1 MSSHLKRI
9 VNWLLPTLAAG
20 LFCGRI
26 ASELWRIYYG
36 IGFLTAILLTSG
48 ILVLAYLILRP
59 HKLKQTWPLLFLFG
73 YVFYPEINPQW
84 ALVVG
89 LVSLGTLLLVGHSQ
103 APVFNDRRSTLPAAT
118 KIWIGISLTAV
129 FSFLLYFFT
138 LSPDILPADNGEFQW
153 VAAQL
158 GLAHPPGFPLYT
170 LLAHLFTQLPIEQ
183 SPTYLVNLFSAVTS
197 SATLV
202 LVYLIVC
209 QLTQRHLAA
218 ITAVIALA
226 TSTTFWAQATMAN
239 IRSLTA
245 FFAALAI
252 LAVVKFHAEN
262 RDRRLVLSDAEVL
275 EIGDRWLLVFV
286 AAMVLGFT
294 HHLSLAFMGL
304 VFVLVVALIDWHF
317 FVAPERWLR
326 PFLVALICLLPLLYL
341 PIVDANLRTIDGFL
355 FHFLGLG
362 FQGDFFYF
370 IQPIV
375 LIDRFKVM
383 LNVLTFQFHPMLLL
397 GMLIGLVLLCKYHW
411 KIALLL
417 GGSFAIHLFI
427 TATYRAPQTVEY
439 MLPAYIPMVVC
450 LGFAV
455 GYLDQFQRRS
465 DVICGFG
472 QLLIAAFLIT
482 AVLQGWQHFP
492 DYRQLH
498 MSKDARDYTQEILE
512 NAPENSIILT
522 NWHWA
527 TPFWYLQDV
536 EGMRL
541 DVEVRY
547 IPPGGES
554 YEQTWAQEIATE
566 LENGRNIIATNF
578 DAAAY
583 ENLPP
588 AQPFGEA
595 YLFPVQPLT
604 TLPDHFTPKNE
615 TLNDIQILGY
625 HLVAPQTEPTK
636 ETTLTIAWQ
645 PRSNSPAPQ
654 PPISLFAHLIGF
666 DGRLYAQSDIIT
678 IPQAEGITLTQFHLT
693 PRPGALPGDYAIKLG
708 QDEAQIDLTTMTVTP
723 MERPLATQNQTYRP
737 DAENGR
743 ILIGYDWDNTT
754 PDQPRLYLHWQ
765 TKDGYITET
774 RDGTAGELPTYL
786 GPWGIPRNNWTKIQN
801 NSTTTYVPLNNG
813 IIWVGLPIPSSPLLP
828 KTTSPLPQ
836 TFLASQP
843 ILRDYI
849 VSLRLLGFEED
860 GYHWAWCDGVDSVP
874 AMGAIPTLKWISGS
888 TVTSPYQIV
897 YANKHPGY
905 ETFCSSNKPAPNA
918 PVLFVDK
925 SAYNGQTVGGTLIL
939 YDAFTKRPLSI
950 LDERINANYQWIP
963 LGTTVIQTKN

>member
-36 IGFLTAILLTSG
+36 TVFLTGIFLTSG
-48 ILVLAYLILRP
+48 ILVLAYFFLRP
-59 HKLKQTWPLLFLFG
+59 HTLKQTWPLLFLFG

-84 ALVVG
+84 ALFVG
-89 LVSLGTLLLVGHSQ
+89 LLSLGTLFLVGHSQ
-103 APVFNDRRSTLPAAT
+103 APIFNDRRSALPAAT
-118 KIWIGISLTAV
+118 KIWIGSSLTAV

-170 LLAHLFTQLPIEQ
+170 LLAHLFTQLPLSQ
-183 SPTYLVNLFSAVTS
+183 SPAYLVNLFSAVTG

-202 LVYLIVC
+202 LVYLIVHH
-209 QLTQRHLAA
+209 LTQRHLAA
-218 ITAVIALA
+218 ITAVITLA

-252 LAVVKFHAEN
+252 LAVVKWYFQIG
-262 RDRRLVLSDAEVL
+262 DRGLGS
-275 EIGDRWLLVFV
+275 GDRWLLVFV
-286 AAMVLGFT
+286 AALVLGFT

-304 VFVLVVALIDWHF
+304 VFVLVVALIDWRF
-317 FVAPERWLR
+317 FVTPKRWLR
-326 PFLVALICLLPLLYL
+326 PFLIALICLLPLLYL
-341 PIVDANLRTIDGFL
+341 PIVDENLRTIDGFL

-370 IQPIV
+370 IHPVV
-375 LIDRFKVM
+375 LIERFKVM
-383 LNVLTFQFHPMLLL
+383 INVLTFQFNPLLLL
-397 GMLIGLVLLCKYHW
+397 GMLIGLILSVKYHW

-417 GGSFAIHLFI
+417 GGSFAVHFFI

-455 GYLDQFQRRS
+455 GYLDKFQYRS
-465 DVICGFG
+465 DILHGFG
-472 QLLIAAFLIT
+472 QVLITVFLIT
-482 AVLQGWQHFP
+482 AVLQGWQHLP

-498 MSKDARDYTQEILE
+498 ASKDARDYTQSILE
-512 NAPENSIILT
+512 NAPENSVILT

-536 EGMRL
+536 EKLRP

-554 YEQTWAQEIATE
+554 YEETWAQEIATE
-566 LENGRNIIATNF
+566 LENGRNVIATNF

-595 YLFPVQPLT
+595 YLFPAAPLT
-604 TLPDHFTPKNE
+604 TLPNHFTPTNE

-625 HLVAPQTEPTK
+625 HLSPSATEPSQ
-636 ETTLTIAWQ
+636 EIILTIAWQ
-645 PRSNSPAPQ
+645 SPIANRQ
-654 PPISLFAHLIGF
+654 SPISLFTHLIGF
-666 DGRLYAQSDIIT
+666 DGRLYAQSDIST
-678 IPQAEGITLTQFHLT
+678 TPQAAGITLTQFHLT

-708 QDEAQIDLTTMTVTP
+708 QGEVQIDLAPLMVTP
-723 MERPLATQNQTYRP
+723 MQRPLATQNKTYRP
-737 DAENGR
+737 DMGNGR
-743 ILIGYDWDNTT
+743 ILIGSDWDNTT
-754 PDQPRLYLHWQ
+754 PEQPRLYLHWQ
-765 TKDGYITET
+765 TENGYITET
-774 RDGTAGELPTYL
+774 RDRTAGELPTYL
-786 GPWGIPRNNWTKIQN
+786 GPWGIPRSNWTAIETN
-801 NSTTTYVPLNNG
+801 TNTTYVPLNNG
-813 IIWVGLPIPSSPLLP
+813 IIWVGFPIPSSPLHP
-828 KTTSPLPQ
+828 KTTSSLPQ
-836 TFLASQP
+836 TLLASQP

-849 VSLRLLGFEED
+849 VSLRLIGFEED
-860 GYHWAWCDGVDSVP
+860 GFHWAWCDGVDSVP
-874 AMGAIPTLKWISGS
+874 AMGAIPTLKWIGGS
-888 TVTSPYQIV
+888 AVTSPYQIV
-897 YANKHPGY
+897 YANEHPTY

-918 PVLFVDK
+918 PVLFIDG
-925 SAYNGQTVGGTLIL
+925 SAYNGQTVGATLIL

-963 LGTTVIQTKN
+963 LGTTVIQTENNN